1 MIINDEFK
9 IDSFDN
15 IILNYLDNDNKRNE
29 VTLKRSNKVYLVKG
43 KSFNANQLIQ
53 NLIDNTEDK
62 NFINKNIKFDLAIEK
77 IFLIMKIQSMI

>member
-29 VTLKRSNKVYLVKG
+29 VTLKRSNKVYQVKG

-62 NFINKNIKFDLAIEK
+62 NFINKNIKFDLEIEK